1 MAREGLLII
10 LGPLIKVALIA
21 IKFYIYVVVA
31 WVIMSWLVNFNVVN
45 RSNRLVYAIGDIL
58 HRLTEPAL
66 KRIRPYMPNLGA
78 IDLTPMALILILI
91 FVQLVL
97 GNILYSL
104 PQPAL

>member
-10 LGPLIKVALIA
+10 LGPLLEVVLIA
-21 IKFYIYVVVA
+21 IKFYIWVVIG

-45 RSNRLVYAIGDIL
+45 RSNRLVHALGDIL

-66 KRIRPYMPNLGA
+66 KPIRQYMPNLGG
-78 IDLTPMALILILI
+78 IDLSPMALILALI

-97 GNILYSL
+97 GNILFSL
-104 PQPAL
+104 PQAAY